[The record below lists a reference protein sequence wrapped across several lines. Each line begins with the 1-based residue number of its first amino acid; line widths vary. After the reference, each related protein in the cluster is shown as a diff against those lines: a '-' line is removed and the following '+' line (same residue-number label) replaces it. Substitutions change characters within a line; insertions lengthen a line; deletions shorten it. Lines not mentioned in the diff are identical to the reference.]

1 MAPDFPPF
9 SHLPISIQ
17 ASNLEG
23 GGGGGDN
30 GERFD
35 SATYGRRGVV
45 GLLV

>member
-23 GGGGGDN
+23 GGGGDN

>member
-23 GGGGGDN
+23 GGDN

-45 GLLV
+45 GLLI

>member
-23 GGGGGDN
+23 GGGDN